1 VVGVH
6 PTDYCDP
13 TITGQDMP
21 AETNSVVGVGGGG
34 GAPRASLLCRPNSH
48 PFQDRMLS
56 LDQPVKVGRSV
67 ARARPVQT
75 NAIFDCKVLSRNH
88 ALLWYE
94 NGKFYLQDTKSSN
107 GTFVNNQRL
116 SKGSEESPAREVC
129 SGDILQFGV
138 DVMENSRKVTHG
150 CIIATLKLYLPDG
163 KEAKASPSIVNT
175 SPGTA
180 IPAQDLYQLNQ
191 YIQEALARE
200 QLLENKLVSLQRLIA
215 ETEGASNQGW
225 KALMDEDRLLTRVEI
240 LESQLTTYGKNM
252 TEDKLRE
259 ETKRLMEEKESYQNT
274 AKDTLK
280 KVVDE
285 KLESCK
291 KLKEVEQALH
301 NLEEEYTALRKLYDR
316 VVDENKKLSE
326 KITTLSEDLIKK
338 TKDET
343 SEMNELNDSQ
353 NDINDAIMKK
363 SDLFIENESFS
374 ENGDIVVTETNG
386 KYCEDESDFDKTE
399 NDMAGSTDSLDGE
412 IDNSDHRF
420 NVVLTGSVPEPAGS
434 ENSDPSKLEKLLEDS
449 SRLRVLVE
457 DLNKSKV
464 KTDYELVNLRINLE
478 EAKNENATILQEL
491 ENTRNKLV
499 DAEKLIE
506 SQDKLVR
513 DLEEKVHENTFREST
528 DIKSSISEESAAT
541 PVPHTPTP
549 SSAIATYDTP
559 DKPTDKPTGDQLA
572 AMTEECRNLQEQV
585 KKLMQDNTALQARC
599 QKQEEDHNAKPS
611 LGPLHQ
617 SEPVSPLAS
626 SPARIDDLPRE
637 SLTMS
642 GVLNL
647 SGSSCSD
654 ISQLEL
660 SLEEAEEKIA
670 GLLRVKE
677 KLVQV
682 QAEKCQ
688 LEVDVSQLEDE
699 LSTLAVASRSLTA
712 CTVIPII
719 VLLVA
724 IVTAFLPVVSN
735 ILGTRDF

>member
-1 VVGVH
+1 
-6 PTDYCDP
+6 
-13 TITGQDMP
+13 
-21 AETNSVVGVGGGG
+21 
-34 GAPRASLLCRPNSH
+34 
-48 PFQDRMLS
+48 MLS
-56 LDQPVKVGRSV
+56 LDQAVKVGRSV

-343 SEMNELNDSQ
+343 SEMNELNESQ
-353 NDINDAIMKK
+353 NDINDALIKK
-363 SDLFIENESFS
+363 SELFIENESFS

-399 NDMAGSTDSLDGE
+399 NDMAGSTDSLDG
-412 IDNSDHRF
+412 
-420 NVVLTGSVPEPAGS
+420 SVPESAMS
-434 ENSDPSKLEKLLEDS
+434 ENSDPTKLEKLLEDS

-528 DIKSSISEESAAT
+528 DIKSSISEEPAAT
-541 PVPHTPTP
+541 SVP
-549 SSAIATYDTP
+549 
-559 DKPTDKPTGDQLA
+559 Q
-572 AMTEECRNLQEQV
+572 
-585 KKLMQDNTALQARC
+585 
-599 QKQEEDHNAKPS
+599 
-611 LGPLHQ
+611 
-617 SEPVSPLAS
+617 
-626 SPARIDDLPRE
+626 
-637 SLTMS
+637 
-642 GVLNL
+642 
-647 SGSSCSD
+647 
-654 ISQLEL
+654 
-660 SLEEAEEKIA
+660 
-670 GLLRVKE
+670 
-677 KLVQV
+677 
-682 QAEKCQ
+682 
-688 LEVDVSQLEDE
+688 
-699 LSTLAVASRSLTA
+699 
-712 CTVIPII
+712 
-719 VLLVA
+719 
-724 IVTAFLPVVSN
+724 
-735 ILGTRDF
+735 